1 MKKLNNIL
9 IVDDD
14 EISSFLI
21 ESTLNEIAIADHV
34 DKVYNGREAIE
45 FLAARCGSSPDKEAE
60 YWPSLVLLDLNM
72 PIMNGFEFLEEFTKK
87 YASLKDKV
95 HILVLTSSLA
105 PKDINKA
112 QSYHL
117 LGYLSKPLGKKDL
130 LPILEK
136 L

>member
-1 MKKLNNIL
+1 MKKLNNIP

-21 ESTLNEIAIADHV
+21 ESTLNEINIVDHV
-34 DKVYNGREAIE
+34 DKVYNGREAIN
-45 FLAARCGSSPDKEAE
+45 FLAAHCGSSPDQEAE
-60 YWPSLVLLDLNM
+60 YCPSLVLLDLNM
-72 PIMNGFEFLEEFTKK
+72 PVMNGFEFLEEFTKK

-95 HILVLTSSLA
+95 HILILTSSLA
-105 PKDINKA
+105 PNDLDKA
-112 QSYHL
+112 KNYHL
-117 LGYLSKPLGKKDL
+117 AGYLSKPLGKKDL